1 MATASGEVA
10 RLLAELADAESER
23 DAYMREVAH
32 LRSPLHLPPLTPG
45 GMGSG
50 SSEAPPL
57 SPSSSFVLE
66 GTSSDAVPAS
76 ASGKAVGMHLRHAEE
91 LAMLEKFSLFSN
103 PEGTISTADLARL
116 HVKLGDPLNDGEA
129 EEAMSHIGQNGRIT
143 FQGFVAYW
151 FGTHGALQKGYG
163 EAGVSAV
170 DLALEREKKRAR

>member
-1 MATASGEVA
+1 MASASGEVA

-32 LRSPLHLPPLTPG
+32 LRSQLHHPPTPG
-45 GMGSG
+45 GVSG
-50 SSEAPPL
+50 QSSEAPPL
-57 SPSSSFVLE
+57 SPSSSFVLD
-66 GTSSDAVPAS
+66 GTSSDAVPVS

-103 PEGTISTADLARL
+103 PEGTISTTDLAKL

-129 EEAMSHIGQNGRIT
+129 EVAMSHIGQNGRIT
-143 FQGFVAYW
+143 FHDFVAYW